1 MNKLNVHTTGLVV
14 GLLLGGWHLLWSF
27 LVALGW
33 GQSLIDFV
41 LWAHMI
47 HLPYVVGPFDL
58 TAACTLIVLTAAV
71 GYVIGAVFAGI
82 FNALHR
88 A

>member
-1 MNKLNVHTTGLVV
+1 MANNHKVGLVV
-14 GLLLGGWHLLWSF
+14 GALLGGWHLLWSI

-33 GQSLIDFV
+33 GQPLINFV

-47 HLPYVVGPFDL
+47 HLPYVVGPFDI
-58 TAACTLIVLTAAV
+58 TAAVTLIVLTAVV
-71 GYVIGAVFAGI
+71 GYILGYICAWVWNRV
-82 FNALHR
+82 HR